1 MNNGFEDED
10 HFNFD
15 MIMHENQYNSNKI
28 IKDDLIKTEENPHK
42 KDTPFT
48 SKLKSKKNRKLAL
61 KKNKDGLGKKKY
73 KINLVFL
80 FQILILIFLLFYY

>member
-28 IKDDLIKTEENPHK
+28 IKEDLIKTEDNNQK
-42 KDTPFT
+42 KDIPYT

-61 KKNKDGLGKKKY
+61 RKKQDGNCKK
-73 KINLVFL
+73 
-80 FQILILIFLLFYY
+80 

>member
-28 IKDDLIKTEENPHK
+28 IKEDLIKTEDNNQK
-42 KDTPFT
+42 KDIPYT
-48 SKLKSKKNRKLAL
+48 SK
-61 KKNKDGLGKKKY
+61 
-73 KINLVFL
+73 
-80 FQILILIFLLFYY
+80 